1 MLAAA
6 EPLWEE
12 LVLSALLWEEL
23 DVEALLLWEL
33 LEVLEEAV
41 PLAAEEA
48 GFSSLEELL
57 LSVPEADVVPD
68 EPEEVLELLPEP
80 EEAEELA
87 ELLDAAPLTVTS
99 TLLLVTV
106 QSL

>member
-1 MLAAA
+1 M
-6 EPLWEE
+6 
-12 LVLSALLWEEL
+12 
-23 DVEALLLWEL
+23 LLWEL
-33 LEVLEEAV
+33 L
-41 PLAAEEA
+41 PLDAEEA
-48 GFSSLEELL
+48 GFSSLEEL

-80 EEAEELA
+80 EEAEGPEELE